1 MQRMEL
7 RVTQLNKAVNQLTAE
22 KEAIDVKY
30 FDLIEDYNSVISQ
43 RDAFEHMYEKKTIE
57 HIKKKH
63 QIINNTLIKR
73 EHASISVVNH
83 SPLYS
88 EESGDSY
95 SPKSL

>member
-43 RDAFEHMYEKKTIE
+43 RDAFEHMYEKKQLSILKRN
-57 HIKKKH
+57 IK
-63 QIINNTLIKR
+63 
-73 EHASISVVNH
+73 
-83 SPLYS
+83 
-88 EESGDSY
+88 
-95 SPKSL
+95 

>member
-57 HIKKKH
+57 HIKKKY
-63 QIINNTLIKR
+63 QITNNTLIKR
-73 EHASISVVNH
+73 KHASISVVNH

>member
-1 MQRMEL
+1 MQRLEK
-7 RVTQLNKAVNQLTAE
+7 RVMQLNKSVNQLTAE

-30 FDLIEDYNSVISQ
+30 YDLVDDYNSVICQ
-43 RDAFEHMYEKKTIE
+43 RDAFEHLYEKKTIDY
-57 HIKKKH
+57 IKKKY
-63 QIINNTLIKR
+63 QISNNTPNKR
-73 EHASISVVNH
+73 KHESISVVKQ

>member
-43 RDAFEHMYEKKTIE
+43 RDAFEHMYEK
-57 HIKKKH
+57 
-63 QIINNTLIKR
+63 NN
-73 EHASISVVNH
+73 
-83 SPLYS
+83 
-88 EESGDSY
+88 
-95 SPKSL
+95 